1 MHIDVL
7 GSVTVITYGEERTI
21 GSNKTRAL
29 LSALT
34 VEAGHAISLDT
45 LADELWSGRPPRNS
59 RNALQAHATRLRK
72 VLDGPGCAPG
82 ASRLRAMRNGYLLDV
97 ARESVDANRFLDLA
111 ADGAAALH
119 TDPARALEL
128 LRAALQLW
136 RGPALL
142 DAGDGLRCRAAAAL
156 FEERRLT
163 AWEDLA
169 TARLALNDE
178 GNAIAELTRLVAQ
191 HPRRERF
198 CEQLMLALY
207 RTGRQSEALELFQL
221 TRQRLDRDLGIEPGL
236 PLKRRHAEILAQAPE
251 LTLQSAVWSHQRGRG
266 PLTATG

>member
-1 MHIDVL
+1 MHIDIL
-7 GSVTVITYGEERTI
+7 GSITVTTHGEERTI
-21 GSNKTRAL
+21 GSNKTRAVL
-29 LSALT
+29 ATLA
-34 VEAGHAISLDT
+34 VEAGHAISLDE

-72 VLDGPGCAPG
+72 VLDGEPGE
-82 ASRLRAMRNGYLLDV
+82 SRLRAMRNGYILDV
-97 ARESVDANRFLDLA
+97 PRESVDANRFLELA

-119 TDPARALEL
+119 TDPARAVEL
-128 LRAALQLW
+128 LRSALRLW

-178 GNAIAELTRLVAQ
+178 RNAIAELTRLVAQ

-207 RTGRQSEALELFQL
+207 RSGRQSEALELFQL

-251 LTLQSAVWSHQRGRG
+251 LTLPSAAWSHQRARLSAAG
-266 PLTATG
+266 

>member
-1 MHIDVL
+1 MHIDIL
-7 GSVTVITYGEERTI
+7 GSITITAYGEERTI

-29 LSALT
+29 LAALT
-34 VEAGHAISLDT
+34 VEAGHAISLDD

-82 ASRLRAMRNGYLLDV
+82 ESRLRAMRNGYVLDV
-97 ARESVDANRFLDLA
+97 PRESVD
-111 ADGAAALH
+111 
-119 TDPARALEL
+119 
-128 LRAALQLW
+128 LW

-142 DAGDGLRCRAAAAL
+142 DAGDGLRCRAAASL

-169 TARLALNDE
+169 TARLAQGDE
-178 GNAIAELTRLVAQ
+178 RNAIAELTRLVAQ

-207 RTGRQSEALELFQL
+207 RSGRQSEALELFQL

-251 LTLQSAVWSHQRGRG
+251 LTLRPGLVSGKAG
-266 PLTATG
+266 

>member
-1 MHIDVL
+1 VHIDIL
-7 GSVTVITYGEERTI
+7 GSITITTDGEVRTI

-34 VEAGHAISLDT
+34 VEAGHAISLDD

-72 VLDGPGCAPG
+72 VLDGPDGG
-82 ASRLRAMRNGYLLDV
+82 SRLRAMRNGYVLDV
-97 ARESVDANRFLDLA
+97 PRENVDANRFLELA

-119 TDPARALEL
+119 TDPARAAEL
-128 LRAALQLW
+128 LRAALRLW

-169 TARLALNDE
+169 TARLSLNDE
-178 GNAIAELTRLVAQ
+178 RNAIAELTRLVAQ

-198 CEQLMLALY
+198 CEQLMVALY
-207 RTGRQSEALELFQL
+207 RSGRQSEALELFQR

-251 LTLQSAVWSHQRGRG
+251 LTLPSAVWSPRVRLSAAG
-266 PLTATG
+266 